1 MNIEIEDVDSCN
13 KKIKFDIPFKDYQQK
28 VNAYYKTL
36 GRDVKVPGFRKGK
49 VPQSLLEKQFGPQVK
64 QEVLTKLISEQVMQA
79 IQEKGL
85 RAVGQPNLL
94 EVHAEEGTDI
104 SVSASVEVLPAIEL
118 EDYTGLELKVK
129 VAKVTDEEVDQEIES
144 FRKNKSVSVAVTDRV
159 SQKDDY
165 IKIDLNGFMNGEPFE
180 GGEAKDYIIQLGTNQ
195 LLEGL
200 EKNLSG
206 MKIGETKSAKVNIP
220 EDYGNKAI
228 AGKEVDFTI
237 TLKGIQVKELPA
249 LDDEFARSLDPDKKY
264 AGLND
269 LKVQIRED
277 LESYEKKQARKRAQE
292 KIADQITEMNSFNLP
307 EGLIHEQIRFMAE
320 DANKKN
326 NPEKAKTHD
335 HSHDHDHDH
344 DHEHEGEKNAEVSK
358 ADQEK
363 FREPALKILQQ
374 EIVIDKLASSLE
386 IDVSADEL
394 DAEVNKFMQIMGG
407 ADTKQMKKE
416 WEKTGVLAK
425 LHNRMRKE
433 KTLEAVLDKVSI
445 TEEMV
450 DRKDLIAD
458 N

>member
-28 VNAYYKTL
+28 INAYYKTL

-64 QEVLTKLISEQVMQA
+64 QEVLTQLISDRVMEA

-85 RAVGQPNLL
+85 RAVSQPNLL

-104 SVSASVEVLPAIEL
+104 NVSASVEVLPSIEL
-118 EDYTGLELKVK
+118 KDYTSLELTVK

-159 SQKDDY
+159 SQKDDF
-165 IKIDLNGFMNGEPFE
+165 IKIDLNGFLNGEPFE

-195 LLEGL
+195 LLEDL
-200 EKNLSG
+200 EKNLHG
-206 MKIGETKSAKVNIP
+206 MAIDATKSAKVKIP

-228 AGKEVDFTI
+228 AGKEVDFEI
-237 TLKGIQVKELPA
+237 TLKGIQVKELPP
-249 LDDEFARSLDPDKKY
+249 LDDEFARSLDPEKKY
-264 AGLND
+264 ASLDD
-269 LKVQIRED
+269 LKTKIRQE
-277 LESYEKKQARKRAQE
+277 LESHEKKHARKQAQNE
-292 KIADQITEMNSFNLP
+292 IADKITEMNAFNLP
-307 EGLIHEQIRFMAE
+307 EGLIHEQIKFMVE
-320 DANKKN
+320 DAEKKD
-326 NPEKAKTHD
+326 NPGKTKA
-335 HSHDHDHDH
+335 HDHDHDH
-344 DHEHEGEKNAEVSK
+344 DQEEEKNSEVST

-363 FREPALKILQQ
+363 YRAPALKILQQ
-374 EIVIDKLASSLE
+374 EIVIDKLATTLE
-386 IDVSADEL
+386 IEIPPEEL

-407 ADTKQMKKE
+407 GDLKKMKKE
-416 WEKTGVLAK
+416 WEKSGVLAK

-433 KTLEAVLDKVSI
+433 KTLEAVLDKVNV